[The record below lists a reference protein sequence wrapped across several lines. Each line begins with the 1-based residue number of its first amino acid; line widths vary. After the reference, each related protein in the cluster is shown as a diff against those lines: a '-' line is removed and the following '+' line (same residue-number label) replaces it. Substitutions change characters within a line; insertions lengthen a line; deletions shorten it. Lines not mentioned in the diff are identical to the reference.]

1 MNEIRVLLRRR
12 TFAAAWIMLAGIAS
26 CGYHVG
32 GKADLIPKNI
42 QTVAVPPFQ
51 NLTTRYTL
59 TDRIPQAI
67 AREFISRTRF
77 QVVSDPNDADA
88 ILSGA
93 VTNVVTSPSVFDP
106 VTGKATSV
114 QVNVF
119 LQIYLKERVSGK
131 LLYSRQNFEARNNYE
146 ISVDPTKYLDESVAA
161 LDRLSR
167 DVARAVVSGVMENF

>member
-1 MNEIRVLLRRR
+1 MRELVSRRFPLLIVLCTLL
-12 TFAAAWIMLAGIAS
+12 TGISS

-42 QTVAVPPFQ
+42 QTVAIPPFQ

-59 TDRIPQAI
+59 TDRMPQAI

-77 QVVSDPNDADA
+77 QVVNDPNDADA

-119 LQIYLKERVSGK
+119 LQIFLKERASGK
-131 LLYSRQNFEARNNYE
+131 ILSSRQHFEARSSYE
-146 ISVDPTKYLDESVAA
+146 ISVDPTKYLDESDAS

-167 DVARAVVSGVMENF
+167 DVARTVVSGVMENF

>member
-1 MNEIRVLLRRR
+1 MNEVLPLLRRASV
-12 TFAAAWIMLAGIAS
+12 AAIWIVLAGMAS

-42 QTVAVPPFQ
+42 QTIAIPPFQ

-77 QVVSDPNDADA
+77 QVVSDPNYADA

-93 VTNVVTSPSVFDP
+93 VTNVVTSPSIFDP

-119 LQIYLKERVSGK
+119 LQIHLRERVSGK

-146 ISVDPTKYLDESVAA
+146 ISVDPSKYLDESVAA

>member
-1 MNEIRVLLRRR
+1 MNVRVLQHFGL
-12 TFAAAWIMLAGIAS
+12 FAAVCTLLAGISS

-42 QTVAVPPFQ
+42 QTVAIPPFQ

-59 TDRIPQAI
+59 TDRMPQAI

-77 QVVSDPNDADA
+77 HVVNDPNDADA

-119 LQIYLKERVSGK
+119 LQIFLKERASGK
-131 LLYSRQNFEARNNYE
+131 ILYSRQNFEARSSYE
-146 ISVDPTKYLDESVAA
+146 ISVDPTKYLDESDAS

-167 DVARAVVSGVMENF
+167 DVARTVVSGVMENF

>member
-1 MNEIRVLLRRR
+1 MNEILGLFRRQR
-12 TFAAAWIMLAGIAS
+12 FAAVCILLAGTAS

-32 GKADLIPKNI
+32 GKADLIPKKI
-42 QTVAVPPFQ
+42 QTIAVLPFQ

-93 VTNVVTSPSVFDP
+93 VTNVVTSPSV
-106 VTGKATSV
+106 
-114 QVNVF
+114 
-119 LQIYLKERVSGK
+119 SGK

-146 ISVDPTKYLDESVAA
+146 ISVDPRKYLDESVAA

-167 DVARAVVSGVMENF
+167 DVARTVVTGVMENF

>member
-1 MNEIRVLLRRR
+1 MKGSLSALSGRLAMVSLL
-12 TFAAAWIMLAGIAS
+12 LATLTA

-32 GKADLIPKNI
+32 GKADLIPKNV
-42 QTVAVPPFQ
+42 QTIAVPPFQ

-67 AREFISRTRF
+67 TREFIARTRF

-88 ILSGA
+88 ILNGA

-119 LQIYLKERVSGK
+119 LQIYLRERTSGK
-131 LLYSRQNFEARNNYE
+131 LLYSRQNFEARNAYE
-146 ISVDPTKYLDESVAA
+146 ISVDPTKYLDESDAA
-161 LDRLSR
+161 VDRLSR
-167 DVARAVVSGVMENF
+167 DVARAVVSGVMDNF